1 MEREATYV
9 GIDVAKSR
17 VDVPAR
23 PGIESL
29 DDRDVFR
36 YEIAEEGTYRLSLAD
51 QPVGVGFWYIWDS
64 DGNPWLS
71 ATVAPVETNEWDHE
85 PGIYYAEVG
94 ALYDREGNTGTYG
107 LSLTAVDQNASDDDA
122 VRH

>member
-23 PGIESL
+23 RGIESL

-36 YEIAEEGTYRLSLAD
+36 YEIAEEGTYRLVRQD
-51 QPVGVGFWYIWDS
+51 QPAGVGFWYIWDS
-64 DGNPWLS
+64 DGNLWLR
-71 ATVAPVETNEWDHE
+71 ATEDPVDIIQWNHK
-85 PGIYYAEVG
+85 PG
-94 ALYDREGNTGTYG
+94 T
-107 LSLTAVDQNASDDDA
+107 
-122 VRH
+122 